1 MRIRLSE
8 RVVIYAAVLFAIALA
23 LRGGSAGWSGGGGW
37 GAALAGEAKNIPAP
51 RIAVCALYR
60 ISDELM
66 ETDRFKPERV
76 ELENKLRDEE
86 LKPLYEQLRDLQK
99 RLEGMDQKDPAF
111 TEARERYFRLQ
122 NQARSV
128 TQEIT
133 QKVERKVAEQLEQC
147 YQLVRASAVAVAEEM
162 GFNYV
167 LASNSAEESLKKES
181 VVALVRDMMGRPALL
196 APKEADITED
206 VRQDLK
212 LE

>member
-1 MRIRLSE
+1 MRTRVCE
-8 RVVIYAAVLFAIALA
+8 RVLIYSALLLAIALA
-23 LRGGSAGWSGGGGW
+23 VRGGSAGVPGA
-37 GAALAGEAKNIPAP
+37 GAALAGGTKEIPAP

-60 ISDELM
+60 IADELM

-76 ELENKLRDEE
+76 ELENNLRDEE
-86 LKPLYEQLRDLQK
+86 LKPLYEQLRELQK

-111 TEARERYFRLQ
+111 AGTRERYFRLQ
-122 NQARSV
+122 NQARNT

-147 YQLVRASAVAVAEEM
+147 YQLVRASAAAIAEDM
-162 GFNYV
+162 GFNFV
-167 LASNSAEESLKKES
+167 LASNSSEEALKKET
-181 VVALVRDMMGRPALL
+181 VVSLVRDMMGRPVLL